1 MQASNKKLN
10 WSNVRIVVVV
20 AVDVAV
26 VVVVVV
32 DVDVVVVVD
41 VDTLWMIREIKRA
54 DSICE
59 LISREWLIS
68 GSCESRPTNKLKY

>member
-26 VVVVVV
+26 V
-32 DVDVVVVVD
+32 VVVVVD

>member
-10 WSNVRIVVVV
+10 WSNVRIVAVV

-26 VVVVVV
+26 V
-32 DVDVVVVVD
+32 VVVVVD

-68 GSCESRPTNKLKY
+68 GSCESRPTIKLKY

>member
-10 WSNVRIVVVV
+10 WSNVRIVVV
-20 AVDVAV
+20 AVGGV
-26 VVVVVV
+26 
-32 DVDVVVVVD
+32 VVVVVD
-41 VDTLWMIREIKRA
+41 VDTLWMIREIKRS

>member
-20 AVDVAV
+20 AVL

-32 DVDVVVVVD
+32 DVDVDVD
-41 VDTLWMIREIKRA
+41 VDTLWMIREIKRS

>member
-10 WSNVRIVVVV
+10 WSNVRIVDVV
-20 AVDVAV
+20 AVDVV
-26 VVVVVV
+26 
-32 DVDVVVVVD
+32 VDVVVVVD
-41 VDTLWMIREIKRA
+41 VDTLWMIREIKRS

>member
-10 WSNVRIVVVV
+10 WSNVRIVAVV
-20 AVDVAV
+20 AVDVA
-26 VVVVVV
+26 
-32 DVDVVVVVD
+32 VVVVVD